1 MRSLHSLIKATI
13 TKSMRK
19 KSFLD
24 HAISSFDNAL
34 QTITGVNTQQSLRQS
49 PAADQSETILNAE
62 EKKHAA
68 SLMRIN
74 HVGEVCAQ
82 ALYQGQALTARS
94 NELQKQL
101 QKAAEEETDHLH
113 WCEQRIQELNSH
125 TSYLNPFWY
134 MGSFTIGAIA
144 GLSGDKFNLGFL
156 AETEHQVEQHLSDQ
170 LQKLPAHDH
179 KSRLIIEKM
188 REDEIQHAAI
198 AEKAGGVKLPF
209 PVSLLMKGMAGVMKR
224 LAYWI

>member
-1 MRSLHSLIKATI
+1 
-13 TKSMRK
+13 MRK
-19 KSFLD
+19 SSFLD
-24 HAISSFDNAL
+24 RAITSFDNAL
-34 QTITGVNTQQSLRQS
+34 QTMTGVNTQQSLRQS
-49 PAADQSETILNAE
+49 PAADQPDTLLNTE

-94 NELQKQL
+94 SEIQKQL
-101 QKAAEEETDHLH
+101 QKAAQEETDHLH
-113 WCEQRIQELNSH
+113 WCEQRITELNSH

-134 MGSFTIGAIA
+134 VSSFTLGAIA
-144 GLSGDKFNLGFL
+144 GLTGDKYNLGFL

-170 LQKLPAHDH
+170 LQQLPANDH
-179 KSRLIIEKM
+179 KSRLIIEQM

-198 AEKAGGVKLPF
+198 AEKAGGVTLPF
-209 PVSLLMKGMAGVMKR
+209 PVSLLMKGMASAMKKI
-224 LAYWI
+224 AYRI